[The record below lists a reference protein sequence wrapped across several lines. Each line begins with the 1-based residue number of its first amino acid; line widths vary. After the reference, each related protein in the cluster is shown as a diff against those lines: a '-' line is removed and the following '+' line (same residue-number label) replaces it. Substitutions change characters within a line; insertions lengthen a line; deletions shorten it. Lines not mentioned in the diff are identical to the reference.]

1 MAEPPQFQEGH
12 KVWVME
18 PNGQARPA
26 VCVGEA
32 EQSTFFGGSP
42 KVYVVFTDTKEGA
55 AVDMDRVTERKD

>member
-1 MAEPPQFQEGH
+1 
-12 KVWVME
+12 ME